1 MLWFMIGV
9 FAIVGIF
16 VVVNGERTKRHAKEA
31 YETSLADLKSDPAN
45 SDLLEKVLE
54 LGRIHSSLRRNNK
67 GQNLFDDVALMN
79 DIDAACA
86 ATPTLVHA
94 PAPFST
100 GRSIEERLNTL
111 RALRNAELIDDVDF
125 QRRKLEI
132 VEHI

>member
-1 MLWFMIGV
+1 MLWFMIGL

-31 YETSLADLKSDPAN
+31 YETSLAALKSDPAN

-54 LGRIHSSLRRNNK
+54 LSRIHSSLMRNNK
-67 GQNLFDDVALMN
+67 GQTGFDDVALMN
-79 DIDAACA
+79 DIDAVCA
-86 ATPTLVHA
+86 ATPTFAHA

-125 QRRKLEI
+125 RRRKLEI
-132 VEHI
+132 IEHI